1 MIQAL
6 DRNSDY
12 LMNAQLFPYTT
23 ELQPNGAPSASA
35 GIFFKCRLADVV
47 ANDNQYPVKNLSAY
61 GAEMAVETLYNF
73 HLGEND
79 YTPKRD
85 DYVYVNEGWWTVKK
99 TTIVEVNKKE
109 KTLGLNRLKFGNI
122 KTTIYL
128 VKETVG

>member
-6 DRNSDY
+6 DRNSEY

-23 ELQPNGAPSASA
+23 ELQPNVAPSASA
-35 GIFFKCRLADVV
+35 GIFFKCRLANVV

-61 GAEMAVETLYNF
+61 GARMAVETLYNF
-73 HLGEND
+73 HIGEND

-85 DYVYVNEGWWTVKK
+85 DYVWVNEGWWLVEK
-99 TTIVEVNKKE
+99 TTIQEVEKRE

-122 KTTIYL
+122 QTTIYL

>member
-6 DRNSDY
+6 DRNYDY

-23 ELQPNGAPSASA
+23 VLQPNTAPSASA
-35 GIFFKCRLADVV
+35 GIFFKCRLMDVV
-47 ANDNQYPVKNLSAY
+47 ANNNEYPVKNLSAF
-61 GAEMAVETLYNF
+61 GSRMAVETLYNF
-73 HLGEND
+73 HVGEND
-79 YTPKRD
+79 YSPKVN
-85 DYVYVNEGWWTVKK
+85 DYVYVNEGWWVVEK
-99 TTIVEVNKKE
+99 TTVAEVAKRE

>member
-6 DRNSDY
+6 DRNYDY

-23 ELQPNGAPSASA
+23 ELQPNGAPQASA

-47 ANDNQYPVKNLSAY
+47 TNDNQYPVKNLSAY

-73 HLGEND
+73 HIGEND

-85 DYVYVNEGWWTVKK
+85 DYVYVNEGWWVVKK
-99 TTIVEVNKKE
+99 TTIVEVAKRE

-122 KTTIYL
+122 KTMIYL